1 MCREIGFS
9 KKGMTLLIRIY
20 LVERKKKI
28 VRGYTSNVPAFTGIE
43 VFYHSLLPTIKLQFE
58 DFPSI
63 QIALFTIVASWFIMF

>member
-1 MCREIGFS
+1 MNDSFNQN
-9 KKGMTLLIRIY
+9 LLG
-20 LVERKKKI
+20 LEKKI
-28 VRGYTSNVPAFTGIE
+28 GRGYTSKVPALTGIE